1 MRVEHGI
8 CGTER
13 KNVVLQV
20 NGVEK
25 NSANKLYWCPQ
36 YQVLN

>member
-1 MRVEHGI
+1 MRVEYSI
-8 CGTER
+8 WGTAR
-13 KNVVLQV
+13 KNVVVQV

-25 NSANKLYWCPQ
+25 NSANKFYWYPQ